1 MIIKRVKEQYNSY
14 DLFDDKT
21 LLEIAKLTSGIIERF
36 RHQNST
42 DKILTPKQIYS
53 QMKKSDFIRGKS
65 SFFNW
70 LRNYLNNLFKKNEN
84 NQQINQNQS
93 TPPNNDNMN
102 NFELSSLLGVQ
113 PSSLNADLAESEQCY
128 SLMSE
133 RPNKEVIHFN
143 DDFFDNDG
151 LCAGGEALT
160 ENEVLVESQILP
172 AAKDTSRTTNFLSIE
187 SSEDNQEILQY
198 FEKDDDNFVNTSN
211 EDNDIFNQIIGVE
224 VVRLED
230 DMDMEEVDNNQSSQ
244 H

>member
-14 DLFDDKT
+14 DMFDDKT
-21 LLEIAKLTSGIIERF
+21 LLEISKLTSGIIERF
-36 RHQNST
+36 RHENST

-53 QMKKSDFIRGKS
+53 QMKKCDFIRRKD

-70 LRNYLNNLFKKNEN
+70 LRNYLNNLFKNNEH

-113 PSSLNADLAESEQCY
+113 SSSLNADLAESEQCY

-143 DDFFDNDG
+143 DDFFDSDG
-151 LCAGGEALT
+151 LCAGGEALS

-172 AAKDTSRTTNFLSIE
+172 AAKDTSRTNFLSME

-198 FEKDDDNFVNTSN
+198 FEKEDNFVNTSN

-230 DMDMEEVDNNQSSQ
+230 DLEEVDNNQSSQ

>member
-14 DLFDDKT
+14 DQFDDKT
-21 LLEIAKLTSGIIERF
+21 LLEISKLTSGIIERF
-36 RHQNST
+36 RHENST
-42 DKILTPKQIYS
+42 DKVLTPKQIYS
-53 QMKKSDFIRGKS
+53 QMKKCDFIRRKD

-70 LRNYLNNLFKKNEN
+70 LRNYLNNLFKNNEN
-84 NQQINQNQS
+84 NQQINQNQN

-128 SLMSE
+128 SLVSE

-151 LCAGGEALT
+151 LCAGGETLP
-160 ENEVLVESQILP
+160 EIEVLVESQILP

-198 FEKDDDNFVNTSN
+198 FDKDENFVNNSN
-211 EDNDIFNQIIGVE
+211 EDNDLFNQIIDVE
-224 VVRLED
+224 VVMLED
-230 DMDMEEVDNNQSSQ
+230 DLEENNNQSSQ